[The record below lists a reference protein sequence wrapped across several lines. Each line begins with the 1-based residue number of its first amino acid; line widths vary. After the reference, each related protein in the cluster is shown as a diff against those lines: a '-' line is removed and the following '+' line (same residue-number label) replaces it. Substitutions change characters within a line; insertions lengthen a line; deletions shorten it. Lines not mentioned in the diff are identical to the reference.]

1 MAEVARAYVTI
12 IPSMEGAQQSITEQ
26 LSGAASA
33 ASDETGKKS
42 GGVFSSSFAKGIA
55 SGAAAITAAAS
66 ATIGTVVNEAG
77 KVAELGDAI
86 DKNSQKLG
94 VSSKFYQEWDAV
106 LQHSGTSMSNMT
118 STFKTLAN
126 ASQDASSQQQA
137 AFEALGL
144 SMEQVQSMST
154 EELFASVI
162 TGLQGMEEGTER
174 TAIATDLLGKGAME
188 MGALLNTSAE
198 DTQAMIDTVNRLGG
212 VMSEEGVKAAAEY
225 QDSLQDM
232 QTVFD
237 GLKNNLIAEF
247 LPSMSTVM
255 KGVTDLASG
264 SAEGMETIEQGLDMF
279 FEGLSG
285 KIPVILDIG
294 TKAVTTLVTAIT
306 NHLPQILQ
314 TGVNVLLQ
322 LITGISK
329 TIPNLV
335 PQMVTAVTTMI
346 TTITSNLPQIITA
359 GVQLLGALI
368 QGIINSIPQLI
379 AAVPQII
386 SSLVNSFIEHG
397 PEMLSIGENLVV
409 GIWNGL
415 ASAGSWLYGK
425 VSEWASKIV
434 RDIKGFFGIHSPST
448 VMAEM
453 GRFLDEG
460 LAKGIDDELGTVED
474 AASGLKD
481 AVTGELAGVE
491 TTIGAN
497 ATISGAAMYDSF
509 GAGADT
515 SLVVAALARI
525 EQLVREIDPD
535 IQIDG
540 KSLADKITKY
550 QRQTARALT

>member
-42 GGVFSSSFAKGIA
+42 GGIFSSSFAKGIA

-126 ASQDASSQQQA
+126 ASQDASGQQQA

-434 RDIKGFFGIHSPST
+434 SDIKGFFGIHSPST

>member
-42 GGVFSSSFAKGIA
+42 GGIFSSSFAKGIA
-55 SGAAAITAAAS
+55 GGAAAITAAAS

-126 ASQDASSQQQA
+126 ASQDASGQQQA

-285 KIPVILDIG
+285 KIPVILDLG
-294 TKAVTTLVTAIT
+294 TKAVTTLITAIT

-322 LITGISK
+322 LITGISD
-329 TIPNLV
+329 TIPDLV
-335 PQMVTAVTTMI
+335 PQMVKAVTTMI

-368 QGIINSIPQLI
+368 QGIINSIPDLI

-386 SSLVNSFIEHG
+386 SSLINSFIEHG
-397 PEMLSIGENLVV
+397 PEMLSVGENLVV

-434 RDIKGFFGIHSPST
+434 SDIKGFFGIHSPST

-550 QRQTARALT
+550 QRQTARALS

>member
-26 LSGAASA
+26 LSGAAGS
-33 ASDETGKKS
+33 ASDEVGKKS
-42 GGVFSSSFAKGIA
+42 GGLFSSSFAKGLA

-66 ATIGTVVNEAG
+66 ATIGTVVAEAG
-77 KVAELGDAI
+77 KVAELGDEI

-126 ASQDASSQQQA
+126 ASQDASAQQQA

-154 EELFASVI
+154 EELFESVI
-162 TGLQGMEEGTER
+162 AGLQGMEEGTER

-198 DTQAMIDTVNRLGG
+198 DTQAMIDTVNKLGG
-212 VMSEEGVKAAAEY
+212 VMSEEGVKAAAQY

-255 KGVTDLASG
+255 QGVTDLASG

-434 RDIKGFFGIHSPST
+434 SDIKGFFGIHSPST

>member
-1 MAEVARAYVTI
+1 MDEVARAYVTI

-42 GGVFSSSFAKGIA
+42 GGIFSSSFAKGIA
-55 SGAAAITAAAS
+55 GGAAAITAAAS

-126 ASQDASSQQQA
+126 ASQDASGQQQA

-255 KGVTDLASG
+255 QGVTDLASG

-434 RDIKGFFGIHSPST
+434 SDIKGFFGIHSPST

>member
-55 SGAAAITAAAS
+55 GGAAAITAAAS

-126 ASQDASSQQQA
+126 ASQDASGQQQA

-162 TGLQGMEEGTER
+162 TGLQGMEEGTQR

-255 KGVTDLASG
+255 QGVTDLASG

-434 RDIKGFFGIHSPST
+434 SDIKGFFGIHSPST

>member
-1 MAEVARAYVTI
+1 
-12 IPSMEGAQQSITEQ
+12 
-26 LSGAASA
+26 
-33 ASDETGKKS
+33 
-42 GGVFSSSFAKGIA
+42 
-55 SGAAAITAAAS
+55 
-66 ATIGTVVNEAG
+66 
-77 KVAELGDAI
+77 
-86 DKNSQKLG
+86 
-94 VSSKFYQEWDAV
+94 
-106 LQHSGTSMSNMT
+106 MSNMT

-162 TGLQGMEEGTER
+162 TGLQGMEEGTQR

-294 TKAVTTLVTAIT
+294 TKAVTTLITAIT

-322 LITGISK
+322 LITGISD
-329 TIPNLV
+329 TIPDLV
-335 PQMVTAVTTMI
+335 PQMVKAVTTMI

-368 QGIINSIPQLI
+368 QGIINSIPDLI

-386 SSLVNSFIEHG
+386 SSLINSF
-397 PEMLSIGENLVV
+397 
-409 GIWNGL
+409 
-415 ASAGSWLYGK
+415 
-425 VSEWASKIV
+425 
-434 RDIKGFFGIHSPST
+434 R
-448 VMAEM
+448 
-453 GRFLDEG
+453 
-460 LAKGIDDELGTVED
+460 
-474 AASGLKD
+474 
-481 AVTGELAGVE
+481 
-491 TTIGAN
+491 
-497 ATISGAAMYDSF
+497 
-509 GAGADT
+509 
-515 SLVVAALARI
+515 
-525 EQLVREIDPD
+525 
-535 IQIDG
+535 
-540 KSLADKITKY
+540 
-550 QRQTARALT
+550 

>member
-42 GGVFSSSFAKGIA
+42 GGIFSSSFAKGIA

-126 ASQDASSQQQA
+126 ASQDASGQQQA

-162 TGLQGMEEGTER
+162 TGLQGMEEGTQR

>member
-26 LSGAASA
+26 LSGAAGS
-33 ASDETGKKS
+33 ASDEVGKKS
-42 GGVFSSSFAKGIA
+42 GGLFSSSFAKGLA

-66 ATIGTVVNEAG
+66 ATIGTVVAEAG
-77 KVAELGDAI
+77 KVAELGDEI

-126 ASQDASSQQQA
+126 ASQDASAQQQA

-154 EELFASVI
+154 EELFESVI
-162 TGLQGMEEGTER
+162 AGLQGMEEGTER

-198 DTQAMIDTVNRLGG
+198 DTQAMIDTVNKLGG
-212 VMSEEGVKAAAEY
+212 VMSEEGVKAAAQY

-237 GLKNNLIAEF
+237 GLKNNLIADF

-255 KGVTDLASG
+255 NGVTDLVSG
-264 SAEGMETIEQGLDMF
+264 SADGMETIEQGLDMF
-279 FEGLSG
+279 FEGLSE

-294 TKAVTTLVTAIT
+294 TKAIITLITAIT

-329 TIPNLV
+329 TIPDLV
-335 PQMVTAVTTMI
+335 PQMVKAMTTMI

-359 GVQLLGALI
+359 GMELLGALI
-368 QGIINSIPQLI
+368 QGIINSIPDLI

-386 SSLVNSFIEHG
+386 SSLVNSFIAHG
-397 PEMLSIGENLVV
+397 PDMLSIGENLVV

-415 ASAGSWLYGK
+415 ASATSWLYNK
-425 VSEWASKIV
+425 VSEWASNIV
-434 RDIKGFFGIHSPST
+434 RDIKSFFGIHSPST

-460 LAKGIDDELGTVED
+460 LAKGIDDEITTVED

-497 ATISGAAMYDSF
+497 ATISASALYDLH
-509 GAGADT
+509 GAGSDT
-515 SLVVAALARI
+515 ALLISALDRI
-525 EQLVREIDPD
+525 GELIENIDPD
-535 IQIDG
+535 IKIDG
-540 KSLADKITKY
+540 KSLADKISKY
-550 QRQTARALT
+550 QRRTARALT

>member
-26 LSGAASA
+26 LSGAAGA

-42 GGVFSSSFAKGIA
+42 GGIFSSSFAKGIA

-126 ASQDASSQQQA
+126 ASQDASGQQQA

-162 TGLQGMEEGTER
+162 TGLQGMEEGTQR

-255 KGVTDLASG
+255 QGVTDLASG

-434 RDIKGFFGIHSPST
+434 SDIKGFFGIHSPST

>member
-1 MAEVARAYVTI
+1 
-12 IPSMEGAQQSITEQ
+12 
-26 LSGAASA
+26 
-33 ASDETGKKS
+33 
-42 GGVFSSSFAKGIA
+42 
-55 SGAAAITAAAS
+55 
-66 ATIGTVVNEAG
+66 
-77 KVAELGDAI
+77 
-86 DKNSQKLG
+86 
-94 VSSKFYQEWDAV
+94 
-106 LQHSGTSMSNMT
+106 
-118 STFKTLAN
+118 
-126 ASQDASSQQQA
+126 
-137 AFEALGL
+137 
-144 SMEQVQSMST
+144 
-154 EELFASVI
+154 
-162 TGLQGMEEGTER
+162 
-174 TAIATDLLGKGAME
+174 
-188 MGALLNTSAE
+188 
-198 DTQAMIDTVNRLGG
+198 
-212 VMSEEGVKAAAEY
+212 
-225 QDSLQDM
+225 
-232 QTVFD
+232 
-237 GLKNNLIAEF
+237 

-255 KGVTDLASG
+255 QGVTDLVSG

-314 TGVNVLLQ
+314 TGVTVLLQ
-322 LITGISK
+322 LIDGISK

-346 TTITSNLPQIITA
+346 TTITQNLPQIITA
-359 GVQLLGALI
+359 GIQLLGALI
-368 QGIINSIPQLI
+368 QGIIQSIPQLI
-379 AAVPQII
+379 AAVPEII
-386 SSLVNSFIEHG
+386 STLVNSFIEHG

-425 VSEWASKIV
+425 VSEWASGIV
-434 RDIKGFFGIHSPST
+434 RDIKNFFGIHSPST

-481 AVTGELAGVE
+481 AVAGELDGME

-497 ATISGAAMYDSF
+497 ATISAAAMYDYGS
-509 GAGADT
+509 GSDA
-515 SLVVAALARI
+515 SLIVAALARI

-535 IQIDG
+535 IKIDG
-540 KSLADKITKY
+540 KSFADKITKY

>member
-12 IPSMEGAQQSITEQ
+12 IPSMEGAQQSISEQ
-26 LSGAASA
+26 LSGAAGS
-33 ASDETGKKS
+33 ASDDVGKKS
-42 GGVFSSSFAKGIA
+42 GGIFSSSFAKGIA
-55 SGAAAITAAAS
+55 TGAAAITTAAT
-66 ATIGTVVNEAG
+66 ATIGAVASQAG

-106 LQHSGTSMSNMT
+106 LQHSGTSMSSMT
-118 STFKTLAN
+118 ATFKTLAN
-126 ASQDASSQQQA
+126 ASQGASAQQQA

-154 EELFASVI
+154 EELFESVI
-162 TGLQGMEEGTER
+162 AGLQGMEEGTER
-174 TAIATDLLGKGAME
+174 TAIATDLLGRGAME

-198 DTQAMIDTVNRLGG
+198 DTEAMIDTVNRLGG
-212 VMSEEGVKAAAEY
+212 VMSEEGVKAAAAY

-255 KGVTDLASG
+255 QGVTDLASG
-264 SAEGMETIEQGLDMF
+264 NADGMKTIEQGLDMF

-314 TGVNVLLQ
+314 TGVTVLLQ
-322 LITGISK
+322 LIDGISK

-346 TTITSNLPQIITA
+346 TTITQNLPQIITA
-359 GVQLLGALI
+359 GIQLLGALI
-368 QGIINSIPQLI
+368 QGIIQSIPQLI
-379 AAVPQII
+379 AAVPEII
-386 SSLVNSFIEHG
+386 STLVNSFIEHG

-425 VSEWASKIV
+425 VSEWARGIV
-434 RDIKGFFGIHSPST
+434 RDIKNFFGIHSPST

-481 AVTGELAGVE
+481 AVAGELDGME
-491 TTIGAN
+491 TTIGAS
-497 ATISGAAMYDSF
+497 ATISAAAMYDYGS
-509 GAGADT
+509 GSDA
-515 SLVVAALARI
+515 SLIVAALARI

-535 IQIDG
+535 IKIDG

>member
-42 GGVFSSSFAKGIA
+42 GGIFSSSFAKGIA
-55 SGAAAITAAAS
+55 GGAAAITAAAS

-126 ASQDASSQQQA
+126 ASQDASGQQQA

-255 KGVTDLASG
+255 QGVTDLASG

-434 RDIKGFFGIHSPST
+434 SDIKGFFGIHSPST

-460 LAKGIDDELGTVED
+460 LAKGIDDELGTVEN